1 MMFGKRKKRPDLK
14 KGLPLLPVL
23 MAVLFMGPPV
33 WGQQITSVPVT
44 DDKARIVISPYAQS
58 VPNDSYTFMGITHLS
73 LDSALTSIGV
83 ALEVLAMNTV
93 PDNAAGRAAIFTID
107 AGETHRIFII
117 NLSHDT
123 INSSNSAFT
132 DSRTHLIFTQ
142 ASAQFGNVRV
152 VAVNEGPGVPTVVG
166 GVNKY
171 ANLAQLSIW
180 GVVYIEGSSTGFAM
194 EFIGDAQDSSVGH
207 DAAGGVGVDPV
218 LDPVSSSTTGASRGI
233 N

>member
-1 MMFGKRKKRPDLK
+1 MLGKRKKRLDLK
-14 KGLPLLPVL
+14 KGLPVLPVL
-23 MAVLFMGPPV
+23 MAVLFLGQPV

-73 LDSALTSIGV
+73 LDSALTQIGV

-93 PDNAAGRAAIFTID
+93 PDNAAGRATIFTID
-107 AGETHRIFII
+107 AGETHRIFIV
-117 NLSHDT
+117 NLSHST
-123 INSSNSAFT
+123 INGSNPAFT

-152 VAVNEGPGVPTVVG
+152 VAVNEAPTVPTVVG

-180 GVVYIEGSSTGFAM
+180 GVVVIEASITGFAM
-194 EFIGDAQDSSVGH
+194 EFIGDAQDSSVGRS
-207 DAAGGVGVDPV
+207 GVDAVLKPV
-218 LDPVSSSTTGASRGI
+218 PSSTTGASRGI